1 MREDR
6 SSQKNIFYK
15 GEMIMLTK
23 EQLKKLDEKEFEYF
37 TLLLQYYKRKNE
49 EAEPE
54 IEAIKARID
63 KMLEESYL

>member
-1 MREDR
+1 
-6 SSQKNIFYK
+6 
-15 GEMIMLTK
+15 MLTK

-49 EAEPE
+49 KDEPE

-63 KMLEESYL
+63 KMLEEDYLK